1 MSLAILAACAPGE
14 IRVAVTSQSTLIDYA
29 LWRPGLPDGVG
40 DLHRGRITARV
51 PAMAGA
57 FVALDGPDGFLPDTE
72 GAAGATVG
80 TVLGVRIT
88 RAAQG
93 GKGPRLS
100 GMLDAADRALLAGG
114 TLIADGL
121 LGGSVIAGGSIARG
135 SIADGSITG
144 GSITGGSISH
154 GPPALIRR
162 GPGPLVRL
170 AALYPDAPVLLDDAG
185 LAATL
190 RPLLGTRLTLV
201 RAAFDAQL
209 EGRIEALADPLV
221 DLPGGAR
228 LAIYPTPALT
238 SIDVDAG
245 AATAARADKG
255 PAQFAFNRTILP
267 ALAAEIRL
275 RNLSGAILVDLAGL
289 PARRRAALGPALAA
303 ALADDPLRPRLLGFT
318 RLGLA
323 EIVRPRIHPPLHESL
338 AGPHAAGLVALR
350 QAALEIAANPSRAL
364 ALRAA
369 PPVVGALQAD
379 PVALD
384 DLARRAGRR
393 LVLRADPALAAT
405 AWVLEAVAT

>member
-121 LGGSVIAGGSIARG
+121 LGGSVIAGGSI
-135 SIADGSITG
+135 
-144 GSITGGSISH
+144 TGGSISH

-255 PAQFAFNRTILP
+255 PAQLAFNRTILP